1 MFIKPEKQ
9 INMDTKC
16 LKELFE
22 SRKNELALQL
32 EGLSL
37 PKDSKKIQSVVSSYL
52 NTLFDSNGEFRQ
64 SLTLSEDYIL
74 QAAMSLL
81 NAQQSIVREIADCSE
96 KVESQKESVKI
107 KTKDV
112 YNSNIAIKKEQ
123 LPFVIGGTAVGGT
136 AGALLLG
143 SWGAVFGA
151 IAGTALVLYY
161 STIQQQSTKSTPI
174 QKAKREN
181 VPQKINVESFL
192 NIVGSICDSIDSLI
206 LTFSSQ
212 IDRVVLKYE
221 NQEKPV
227 LEKEYGALLDSVQ
240 SLLGVFLS
248 KSEPE
253 KKQKKIDSRIEQL
266 GESLENYGLEVVSF
280 SEETKS
286 YFDEQ
291 ISEKVLVPTMVLP
304 AIVKNGVVVR
314 KGKVFVK

>member
-1 MFIKPEKQ
+1 
-9 INMDTKC
+9 MDTKC

-22 SRKNELALQL
+22 SRKDELALQL

-37 PKDSKKIQSVVSSYL
+37 PKDSKKIQSAVSSYL

-64 SLTLSEDYIL
+64 GLTQSEDYIL

-81 NAQQSIVREIADCSE
+81 NAQQSIVGEFAKSNE
-96 KVESQKESVKI
+96 KIESQKESVKV
-107 KTKDV
+107 KVKDV
-112 YNSNIAIKKEQ
+112 DNSNVAIKKEQ
-123 LPFVIGGTAVGGT
+123 LPYVISGTAVGGA

-161 STIQQQSTKSTPI
+161 STTQQQSTKSAPI
-174 QKAKREN
+174 QNAKQEI

-206 LTFSSQ
+206 LTFRSQ
-212 IDRVVLKYE
+212 IDRVVSKYE

-227 LEKEYGALLDSVQ
+227 LEKEYGALLDTIQ

-248 KSEPE
+248 QSEPE

-266 GESLENYGLEVVSF
+266 GESLENYGLEVVSY
-280 SEETKS
+280 SEETKTF
-286 YFDEQ
+286 FDEQ
-291 ISEKVLVPTMVLP
+291 ISENVLVPTMVLP
-304 AIVKNGVVVR
+304 AIVKSGVVVR
-314 KGKVFVK
+314 KGKVFIK

>member
-1 MFIKPEKQ
+1 
-9 INMDTKC
+9 MDTKC

-22 SRKNELALQL
+22 SRKDELALQL

-37 PKDSKKIQSVVSSYL
+37 PKDSKKIQSAVSSYL

-64 SLTLSEDYIL
+64 GLTQSEDYIL

-81 NAQQSIVREIADCSE
+81 NAQQSIVGEFAKSNE
-96 KVESQKESVKI
+96 KIESQKESVKE
-107 KTKDV
+107 KVKDV
-112 YNSNIAIKKEQ
+112 DNSNVAIKKEQ
-123 LPFVIGGTAVGGT
+123 LPYVISGTAVGGA

-161 STIQQQSTKSTPI
+161 STTQQQSTKSAPI
-174 QKAKREN
+174 QNAKQEI

-206 LTFSSQ
+206 LTFRSQ
-212 IDRVVLKYE
+212 IDRVVSKYE

-227 LEKEYGALLDSVQ
+227 LEKEYGALLDTIQ

-248 KSEPE
+248 QSEPE

-266 GESLENYGLEVVSF
+266 GESLENYGLEVVSY
-280 SEETKS
+280 SEETKTF
-286 YFDEQ
+286 FDEQ
-291 ISEKVLVPTMVLP
+291 ISENVLVPTMVLP
-304 AIVKNGVVVR
+304 AIVKSGVVVR
-314 KGKVFVK
+314 KGKVFIK